1 LYNPRIREFFLN
13 TYFKQLP
20 LALELSFESLP
31 SMIANIPEFKTIL
44 KNPVSVFY
52 QIISQVD
59 FRLAEI
65 KIKIDFDQ
73 KVFIL
78 SGAYQQGKTT
88 QIQKIIE
95 VLKENMIS
103 VGGIYSP
110 RIMDN
115 NQTIGYDIVDIV
127 TNEREIFLR
136 QNGDETFATIGR
148 YRIFPQGLKKGSD
161 ALKPSSNV
169 SNKIVIIDEAGF
181 LELENHGWASSITE
195 LLKAS
200 NNHILLVVRDIFVE
214 KVLQKWNLK
223 QAFVL
228 NISENDCQAVSKI
241 VMEQI

>member
-1 LYNPRIREFFLN
+1 
-13 TYFKQLP
+13 
-20 LALELSFESLP
+20 
-31 SMIANIPEFKTIL
+31 
-44 KNPVSVFY
+44 
-52 QIISQVD
+52 
-59 FRLAEI
+59 
-65 KIKIDFDQ
+65 
-73 KVFIL
+73 VFIL

-127 TNEREIFLR
+127 TNERAIFLR
-136 QNGDETFATIGR
+136 QDGDETFSRIGR

-181 LELENHGWASSITE
+181 LELEDQGWASSITE
-195 LLKAS
+195 LLNAS
-200 NNHILLVVRDIFVE
+200 NNHILLIVRDIFVE
-214 KVLQKWNLK
+214 KVIQKWNLK

-228 NISENDCQAVSKI
+228 NISENDYLAVSKL